1 VTRIAKSAAKA
12 AVPGTGE
19 PGMSAR
25 REVRA
30 GIGVSTVGKMGT
42 AREVSGRGAAE
53 GMTAT
58 AKVSATAEVTATA
71 KVTATA
77 EVAAAA
83 RVAAAAT
90 ATATVLRIAQRR
102 ADCYRDSEERHSQCP
117 TQ

>member
-12 AVPGTGE
+12 AVPGAGE
-19 PGMSAR
+19 SGMSAR

-42 AREVSGRGAAE
+42 AREVSGGAAE

-58 AKVSATAEVTATA
+58 AKVSATAEVAPA
-71 KVTATA
+71 GR
-77 EVAAAA
+77 VAATA
-83 RVAAAAT
+83 RVAAATT
-90 ATATVLRIAQRR
+90 ATAAVLRIAQHR
-102 ADCYRDSEERHSQCP
+102 ANCHRDPEERHSQCP